1 MQNVNYLH
9 EKTHCCFLSATVL
22 PSSSFYQR
30 VFLLSS
36 FVHSFLPSFLPP
48 PSFCYVF
55 LSFSASGLL
64 AKFTTY
70 IPASLSLIPSF
81 TLVISCFNCISEILV
96 INQGRELTNRQ
107 IFIKHRVD
115 RSALPPPSSIK
126 CPYVF
131 GSFWAVFCSL
141 GHMAFPVPR
150 QHCPNYYG
158 FIITFNVWLAMFPL
172 FIECLG

>member
-1 MQNVNYLH
+1 MCKYWLRLDHLPIPQLITLSCGEWDILWAQANQTLLFELGIQLTPSKPNSIKMQNVNYLH

-115 RSALPPPSSIK
+115 PS
-126 CPYVF
+126 
-131 GSFWAVFCSL
+131 
-141 GHMAFPVPR
+141 
-150 QHCPNYYG
+150 
-158 FIITFNVWLAMFPL
+158 
-172 FIECLG
+172 